1 MNEIPFRNWLSTNG
15 VNKKVISD
23 IVSRLKRLEREL
35 SPLDIDEQYRSDRC
49 QFLMRAFAKM
59 GNTEGMKQFPNNS
72 LPIGKYHMNTFR
84 LALKRYVEFCND
96 FNTRPV

>member
-49 QFLMRAFAKM
+49 QFLMKAFANM
-59 GNTEGMKQFPNNS
+59 GNNEKLKQFPNNT

-84 LALKRYVEFCND
+84 LALKRYVEFCDD
-96 FNTRPV
+96 FKTSIV